1 MNLLKLVFALFFLPP
16 ISSSATPQVYL
27 DYKTYYTPDNEPFI
41 ETLLQFISP
50 SFKFKANKNGHL
62 VSSVEITQIFKI
74 GDSIAF
80 VDKYI
85 VNSPEMKDS
94 TIEDYF
100 DIKRYQLDEF
110 IYNIEIIITD
120 LNNNETVSGSQT
132 VQINK
137 LNKSKIEFSDF
148 EFIQSAN
155 KTDEKNNFVKNNLLI
170 LPYLSNYFPPELNK
184 IATYFEV
191 YNTNLILGNNEKF
204 MLTVEIEDYKTE
216 QKIEGFFK
224 VKKYNT
230 GKVVPIIS
238 YLPIDNLPSGDY
250 NMVINLID
258 KNNIMFQSE
267 KIYFQR
273 RGSVEKT
280 NAISLESIDI
290 DNSFTN
296 TIVKDSI
303 PYYLNSLLPIA
314 ARYDSKSI
322 VALLKSSD
330 TLKMQ
335 QYFHS
340 FWVQTNSVEPFE
352 AWLKYKVQVQKCEN
366 LFKSWIK
373 HGFETDRGR
382 VFLQYGA
389 PNQIAD
395 ETHNS
400 SSLPYQIWHYYR
412 IGKRS
417 NVRFVFYN
425 PDIVTNDFPLLHS
438 DMQGELQNSRWQE
451 IIHGQRGWDQGTPNA
466 TGLEKDQQYGGQS
479 GRNYNN

>member
-1 MNLLKLVFALFFLPP
+1 MNLLKLVFALFLLVPT
-16 ISSSATPQVYL
+16 SSSATPQVYL

-50 SFKFKANKNGHL
+50 SFKFKTNKNGHL

-80 VDKYI
+80 VDKYV

-110 IYNIEIIITD
+110 IYDIEIIITD
-120 LNNNETVSGSQT
+120 LNNNETVSGTQT
-132 VQINK
+132 VQIHK
-137 LNKSKIEFSDF
+137 LTKSKIKFSDF

-155 KTDEKNNFVKNNLLI
+155 KTDEKTNFVKNNLLI

-191 YNTNLILGNNEKF
+191 YNTNIILGNDEKF

-224 VKKYNT
+224 VKKHST
-230 GKVVPIIS
+230 GKVVPVIC
-238 YLPIDNLPSGDY
+238 YLPIEKLPSGDY
-250 NMVINLID
+250 NMVISLID
-258 KNNIMFQSE
+258 KNNITFQSE

-273 RGSVEKT
+273 RGNIEKT
-280 NAISLESIDI
+280 NTISLESIDI
-290 DNSFTN
+290 DKSLTN

-303 PYYLNSLLPIA
+303 AYYLNSLLPIA

-322 VALLKSSD
+322 LALLKSGD
-330 TLKMQ
+330 TLQMQ
-335 QYFHS
+335 RYFHS
-340 FWVQTNSVEPFE
+340 FWAQTNSMDPFE
-352 AWLKYKVQVQKCEN
+352 AWLKYKIQVQKCE
-366 LFKSWIK
+366 KQYSSWIK

-389 PNQIAD
+389 PNQLVD
-395 ETHNS
+395 EKYNENER
-400 SSLPYQIWHYYR
+400 PYQIWHYYR
-412 IGKRS
+412 IGQRS

-425 PDIVTNDFPLLHS
+425 ADGVSNDYILLHS
-438 DMQGELQNSRWQE
+438 EMPGEKQNFQWQE
-451 IIHGQRGWDQGTPNA
+451 VLHSRVTNGINTNPANE
-466 TGLEKDQQYGGQS
+466 TEKDQQYGGKS
-479 GRNYNN
+479 GRYYNN